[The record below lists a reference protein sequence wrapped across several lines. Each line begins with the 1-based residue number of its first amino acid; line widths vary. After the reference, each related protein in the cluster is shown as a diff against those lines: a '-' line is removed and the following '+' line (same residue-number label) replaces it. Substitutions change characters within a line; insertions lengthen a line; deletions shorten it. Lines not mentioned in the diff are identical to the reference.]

1 MLPLAHHWSL
11 SLTSRPW
18 ASTLSSLCS
27 SFFPGD
33 FFLTEHFFLPH
44 NCWSLQSPF
53 HFMSGRWDPGE
64 ATTLNLFHCRL
75 NLVTSCSETCR
86 EFLLPRTLHLSFLAC
101 FSRLFFP
108 SEIDF
113 IIHPSRML
121 CQPLL
126 CPITPVW
133 LLCLN
138 SLGQLPLGPA
148 LSWSAFPPPRPC

>member
-27 SFFPGD
+27 SFSPG
-33 FFLTEHFFLPH
+33 EHFFLPH

-64 ATTLNLFHCRL
+64 AATLNLFHCHL
-75 NLVTSCSETCR
+75 NLVPSCSETCR
-86 EFLLPRTLHLSFLAC
+86 EFLLPRTLHLSFFTC

-133 LLCLN
+133 LLCLS